1 MGTGDERYEEALK
14 KWQKRYPK
22 TVSASLEYN
31 IALSKE
37 IFAGIDLLLMPSS
50 FEPCGLGQMISMR
63 YGAPALVRDT
73 GGLGETVKNFV
84 QKTGEG
90 TGFVF
95 KKYAPESFEKALKS
109 AIRLFDNKKSW
120 VKIQANCF
128 REDFSW
134 NHQTQVYEDLYKSLT
149 KTLKQVKRTTPLRV
163 QVVREPNKTS
173 KKGKRKKS

>member
-1 MGTGDERYEEALK
+1 M
-14 KWQKRYPK
+14 
-22 TVSASLEYN
+22 
-31 IALSKE
+31 
-37 IFAGIDLLLMPSS
+37 
-50 FEPCGLGQMISMR
+50 
-63 YGAPALVRDT
+63 
-73 GGLGETVKNFV
+73 KNFV

-109 AIRLFDNKKSW
+109 AIRLFNNKKSW

-134 NHQTQVYEDLYKSLT
+134 SHQTGVYDDLYKSLA

-163 QVVREPNKTS
+163 TVVREAKKPN